1 MNNILKKTVYRV
13 LLLSILLFNPVS
25 ADEVTDVMEEALV
38 AYKKENYAQMKDDL
52 NYVLDLIRQ
61 KKNDS
66 LKNILPEAPDHW
78 TAEEVISETAI
89 AGVLG
94 GGTTVSRVYKKE
106 ATTVTIMIIIDSPLM
121 QSIGTMLSNPL
132 FASAGKIKRI
142 NREKAMIKY
151 NGQQKSGEVI
161 LVIDKQ
167 YMVTIKGLNVTEK
180 ELIDYTRLIDFET
193 LKNI

>member
-66 LKNILPEAPDHW
+66 LKNILPEAPDNW

>member
-66 LKNILPEAPDHW
+66 LKNILPEAPDNW

-180 ELIDYTRLIDFET
+180 ELIDYTRLIDFEI